1 PDIGYYEQYSD
12 PENNQSNAA
21 DGDEDEEEED
31 EEEDDFVDRPR
42 RDSPPPPPPLGHP
55 SNALKR
61 KATEP
66 QQSYGGHQPQQST
79 SSSSYPSSS
88 ANGGHGISEPAAKKL
103 KPDALEPSILC
114 AEPLDEFVLEIADW
128 VHKMA
133 LGKTNIEV
141 EAKVG
146 TLIDTRSNERLNL
159 PVLNETSGS
168 SDLALSIMEVNY
180 LARAC
185 FPVLAPEY
193 PEIRF
198 SSDMTSQQH
207 LTYNQSLNQ
216 LVQRTGDPN
225 YPNARIRYEH
235 TRLVDTFYNLPASSG
250 GGKVRVTRDEKTGQ
264 IKECVQKVRIA
275 DLNVYSPKRKMDWRV
290 SVSIE
295 TPAKPP
301 PESLPPTNTRRKDR
315 MSYSHQAFK
324 IDLTQVTTS
333 PNPAQ
338 SHELEIEFADPGE
351 LMRCAR
357 VRTRGSSGATWS
369 GKEGEAFDE
378 LIRVFVN
385 NIRILVRNAG

>member
-1 PDIGYYEQYSD
+1 MASASSSRNQATDIGYYDQYSD

-21 DGDEDEEEED
+21 DGDEDEEEDD
-31 EEEDDFVDRPR
+31 EEEDDFVERPR
-42 RDSPPPPPPLGHP
+42 QDTPPPPPPTAHP

-66 QQSYGGHQPQQST
+66 QQPYGGHQPQQST
-79 SSSSYPSSS
+79 SSSAFPSSS
-88 ANGGHGISEPAAKKL
+88 TNGGHGSSEPAAKKL
-103 KPDALEPSILC
+103 RPDALEPSILC

-128 VHKMA
+128 VHRMT
-133 LGKTNIEV
+133 LGKANIEV

-146 TLIDTRSNERLNL
+146 TLLDTRSNERLNL
-159 PVLNETSGS
+159 PVLNET
-168 SDLALSIMEVNY
+168 I
-180 LARAC
+180 
-185 FPVLAPEY
+185 LAPDY
-193 PEIRF
+193 PEVRF
-198 SSDMTSQQH
+198 ASDMTVQQH
-207 LTYNQSLNQ
+207 ATYNQSLNS

-235 TRLVDTFYNLPASSG
+235 MRLVDTFYNMPASSG

-290 SVSIE
+290 SVSVE

-301 PESLPPTNTRRKDR
+301 PDSLPPTNTRRKDR
-315 MSYSHQAFK
+315 LSYSHQAFK
-324 IDLTQVTTS
+324 IDLTQVTTG
-333 PNPAQ
+333 PDPAHPQ
-338 SHELEIEFADPGE
+338 TSHELEIEFADSGE

-357 VRTRGSSGATWS
+357 VRTKGSSGATWS

>member
-1 PDIGYYEQYSD
+1 MASSRNQAPDIGYYDQYSD
-12 PENNQSNAA
+12 PEHHDGNPA
-21 DGDEDEEEED
+21 DGDEEAEDEEEE
-31 EEEDDFVDRPR
+31 EDDFIHRPR
-42 RDSPPPPPPLGHP
+42 PDIPPPASHP

-66 QQSYGGHQPQQST
+66 QQYGGGPPPQA
-79 SSSSYPSSS
+79 SSSSLHHVSSSS
-88 ANGGHGISEPAAKKL
+88 ANGGHGSSEPATKKL
-103 KPDALEPSILC
+103 RPDALEPSILC

-128 VHKMA
+128 VHRVA
-133 LGKTNIEV
+133 QGKTNIEV

-146 TLIDTRSNERLNL
+146 TLIDTRSNERLSL
-159 PVLNETSGS
+159 PILNETI
-168 SDLALSIMEVNY
+168 LS
-180 LARAC
+180 
-185 FPVLAPEY
+185 PDY

-198 SSDMTSQQH
+198 SSDMTVQQH
-207 LTYNQSLNQ
+207 AMYNQSLNS
-216 LVQRTGDPN
+216 LVQRTGDAN

-235 TRLVDTFYNLPASSG
+235 FRLVDTFYNMPPGSG
-250 GGKVRVTRDEKTGQ
+250 GGRVRVTRDEKTGQ
-264 IKECVQKVRIA
+264 VKECVQKVRIA

-295 TPAKPP
+295 TPAKLP
-301 PESLPPTNTRRKDR
+301 PESLQPTTTRRKDR

-333 PNPAQ
+333 PDPAHSQ
-338 SHELEIEFADPGE
+338 LSHELEIEFADSNE

-357 VRTRGSSGATWS
+357 ARTRGSGAAWS